1 MGLIDKIRSSLPI
14 PGRSFRHPEPAAQ
27 MLAFVLL
34 ERPITAAEIVALVA
48 SVPGATAVPMTGATP
63 SGEATD
69 PTETDGPV
77 EVALDGT
84 TGFVLSVSAPVP
96 DGEAEANAANNP
108 FWPDAAAAVAR
119 HRAHLIVSVSD
130 RGAEDSETRAGTDP
144 GERHT
149 ATYAAFARLV
159 AALLGHEAA
168 AGVYLGDQGVVY
180 EPTFYADAVTGAGDG
195 LPWEVAWF
203 AWAAWESEGVSCGS
217 TRGLRVFGHEELEVR
232 GSTASPSVVM
242 DLLANVAS
250 YIVESGAVLMPGET
264 LGYTDD
270 QKLTITAVEG
280 SFVEGHALQIGL
292 P

>member
-180 EPTFYADAVTGAGDG
+180 EPAFYADAVTGAGDG

>member
-180 EPTFYADAVTGAGDG
+180 EPAFYADAATGAGDG